1 MFNTMVVVVGKAG
14 RRETYFR
21 KITEHEIL
29 IWKLAFVLYLHKST
43 WLSSETLDSHD
54 WWKYEKANDWEHGR
68 KITTIFF

>member
-43 WLSSETLDSHD
+43 WLSSETLDS
-54 WWKYEKANDWEHGR
+54 NDWR
-68 KITTIFF
+68 